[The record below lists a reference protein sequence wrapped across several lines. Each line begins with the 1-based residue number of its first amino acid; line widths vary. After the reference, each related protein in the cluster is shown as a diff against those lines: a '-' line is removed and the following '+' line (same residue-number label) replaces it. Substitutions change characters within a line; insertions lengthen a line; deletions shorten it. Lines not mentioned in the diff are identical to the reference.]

1 VKITRSALE
10 AIKAHGI
17 DGFPYEI
24 CGLLIGRDRGLI
36 TEVRRLTNVEKNE
49 PKVKYSVD
57 SAEDM
62 RVRKEL
68 RGTDLDVFGYYHSH
82 PNHPA
87 YASETDALRSW
98 ETYVYIIVSVHDRE
112 PGEAKAFVAEKDHGP
127 LNQVDLEVV

>member
-1 VKITRSALE
+1 
-10 AIKAHGI
+10 
-17 DGFPYEI
+17 
-24 CGLLIGRDRGLI
+24 
-36 TEVRRLTNVEKNE
+36 LTNVEKNE

-57 SAEDM
+57 TAEDM

-68 RGTDLDVFGYYHSH
+68 YGTPLDVLGYYHSH
-82 PNHPA
+82 PNHPS

-98 ETYVYIIVSVHDRE
+98 ETYVYVIVSVHDGE